1 MSVCFVRP
9 SEQAEKNGVRPNSNS
24 VGPFSWCFLCA
35 CSMFSAYSLMFCF
48 HRNNKKNC
56 TFFKSLKGALS
67 LTGTHARTLTRTH
80 IAATISFHCWS
91 SEQNRTEQRDYIP
104 FCLAGWRA
112 SKFICVS
119 MRPCMYENVWT
130 CFKDKDWKGR
140 EQRKREQKNRKSAE
154 SSCTAHMC
162 ILHSVLKITATH
174 IIVIR
179 CLWADS
185 YRTYARIYL
194 NKFFVFFFSCLSIDV
209 FVFSSVISLYVFKT
223 SEQQVKERKKAE
235 KQSNITETVHCAL
248 ETWIFESNNII
259 FIQTLRCYANG
270 IWFQRVQLFIINKFP
285 TIPSHKKSGKKL
297 TEISFDTKCVFDKDT
312 NVFTHLLFLQKFFS
326 ISSSSMSQFGWW
338 CNILVH
344 WKN

>member
-1 MSVCFVRP
+1 
-9 SEQAEKNGVRPNSNS
+9 
-24 VGPFSWCFLCA
+24 
-35 CSMFSAYSLMFCF
+35 
-48 HRNNKKNC
+48 
-56 TFFKSLKGALS
+56 
-67 LTGTHARTLTRTH
+67 
-80 IAATISFHCWS
+80 
-91 SEQNRTEQRDYIP
+91 
-104 FCLAGWRA
+104 
-112 SKFICVS
+112 
-119 MRPCMYENVWT
+119 MYENVWT

-297 TEISFDTKCVFDKDT
+297 TEI
-312 NVFTHLLFLQKFFS
+312 
-326 ISSSSMSQFGWW
+326 
-338 CNILVH
+338 
-344 WKN
+344 